1 MSKNSKLLKRVA
13 AIMLAG
19 TMTVSISVPNTLT
32 VSAASKKTVSS
43 IKVAAK
49 KKTLTV
55 GKSATVKVTVK
66 GTKKA
71 SKKFTVKSSDKKVAT
86 AKVSG
91 KKVKITAKKAG
102 KATIT
107 VTTKAKNKKGKK
119 LSKKIVVTVKAGS
132 DVATTTVA
140 GTTTQ
145 TAASATTKAG
155 TTTAATATTASDT
168 KTTAGPANTTAAGA
182 DKTTASADK
191 TTEAADKT
199 TAGPANTTAA
209 GADKTTASADKTTEA
224 ADKTT
229 ASTDQTTEAPAETP
243 TTSAEPTTT
252 EAPNSSPVESITIV
266 DGDKEVA
273 VGASI
278 QLTANVLP
286 ASANQEVVWTTSEPG
301 VATVDNG
308 KVTGVAEG
316 TTTITAKAVDGQ
328 TSSVTITVKKATHFN
343 ADGVTML
350 VANNLEGYDNTV
362 LTGTAADVLLNLS
375 KDGKGVGNTK
385 VTVTLDPLY
394 GHTPSQASIF
404 SFPENKDEIEV
415 TTDENGQVHFSVDL
429 KTDYKKYTATDG
441 YYASYNVT
449 AKVPGSNIEET
460 VTISFGTINING
472 TTVLNNIVDEYNDIT
487 PSENALSGDDGIHST
502 KGYNAAING
511 TKEVDWEYVKSQ
523 QVSGTGVDHRVYIS
537 ATPVLVLP
545 STEGAQ
551 QIEKYS
557 REFPAESEEYS
568 VYTDS
573 ENENTTTVIDNVP
586 AGLQYATLFFDK
598 YDISKY
604 TKMVIACYDA
614 ETNAIV
620 QDQDGKDAIYE
631 YTGTDLKESGVQ
643 LPVQDDVAIN
653 VVISLVSEG
662 QVDDDANTGYS
673 ISRIEGVWKS
683 TTKNKYKEV
692 VLDSDV
698 KWEKETITYQ
708 TKTGLSYE
716 EVKDYVP
723 ATYAEGYTFKT
734 EIPTFPTA
742 AASYI
747 TVYDKN
753 DEAVD
758 YYICPSEND
767 LAEKQ
772 DSEDDTAV
780 YKNQMVIANEM
791 GIKGGIME
799 VDQQNVGTFEQVG
812 DILVADSTMAGVD
825 AYVGTI
831 TCDLLDDKSL
841 NALNKE
847 VHTSV
852 QWAPLP
858 VEVKRDGTDY
868 YSLSTQNI
876 VVNAILVD
884 KDGVNRVATEDADIT
899 YYYKHDFED
908 GEKDYIEIEPDKNST
923 FEDGNLTTIS
933 AETKTNKYG
942 VAQIIFQAKD
952 GDTILKNLKATSDKY
967 NVKLVVGNYSDEELN
982 VKGEDGTYKLPESAV
997 DIANLHWVD
1006 AGLSFTDKVDFYG
1019 KDKESTT
1026 TTSWGTAE
1034 NVDLDNRK
1042 VGKNWIFGYELIGR
1056 TSAKNDEY
1064 DAVVDITGVDIDVK
1078 KPENATDSFEATTDG
1093 VAKMCVEKTGEA
1105 SLTGSIA
1112 NKEYGKDVVFVV
1124 KDAVTGIVLGT
1135 YENIGSNKATVQ
1147 SSISLNISW
1156 ENNGEEPSIVFPW
1169 GEMLDMNAESTAYV
1183 KVVDKYN
1190 NPIANREVTY
1200 TVGDNGKEQTG
1211 TTDENGLIAI
1221 ELPAPQEE
1229 TTVNIVATV
1238 GNTQKESSIKYVN
1251 LDNLSDLA
1259 LVCATES
1266 GQNQIDLTFTNSI
1279 NPDLLNVK
1287 EFVVKKSG
1295 DADAIVIKSAEVIEG
1310 TENKKVR
1317 LTLKDNFKFE
1327 STTVYQVSMNSYEEN
1342 GIEYQLIDENG
1353 KLLNEDYTKVSFKTD
1368 VEYTFRDDKDL
1379 SDGLTVDVLS
1389 GGAMSTITGDT
1400 DSVYVVASNPA
1411 LLPESDGTGVLKL
1424 EVNGLTVKVAPQSAK
1439 GTITVYYKGFSKQF
1453 TVNEASE
1460 DATEDPADETTETPA
1475 DETTEAPA
1483 DETTETPV
1491 DETTE
1496 TEAE

>member
-1 MSKNSKLLKRVA
+1 
-13 AIMLAG
+13 
-19 TMTVSISVPNTLT
+19 
-32 VSAASKKTVSS
+32 
-43 IKVAAK
+43 
-49 KKTLTV
+49 
-55 GKSATVKVTVK
+55 
-66 GTKKA
+66 
-71 SKKFTVKSSDKKVAT
+71 
-86 AKVSG
+86 
-91 KKVKITAKKAG
+91 
-102 KATIT
+102 
-107 VTTKAKNKKGKK
+107 
-119 LSKKIVVTVKAGS
+119 
-132 DVATTTVA
+132 
-140 GTTTQ
+140 
-145 TAASATTKAG
+145 
-155 TTTAATATTASDT
+155 
-168 KTTAGPANTTAAGA
+168 
-182 DKTTASADK
+182 
-191 TTEAADKT
+191 
-199 TAGPANTTAA
+199 
-209 GADKTTASADKTTEA
+209 
-224 ADKTT
+224 
-229 ASTDQTTEAPAETP
+229 
-243 TTSAEPTTT
+243 
-252 EAPNSSPVESITIV
+252 
-266 DGDKEVA
+266 
-273 VGASI
+273 
-278 QLTANVLP
+278 
-286 ASANQEVVWTTSEPG
+286 
-301 VATVDNG
+301 
-308 KVTGVAEG
+308 
-316 TTTITAKAVDGQ
+316 
-328 TSSVTITVKKATHFN
+328 
-343 ADGVTML
+343 ML